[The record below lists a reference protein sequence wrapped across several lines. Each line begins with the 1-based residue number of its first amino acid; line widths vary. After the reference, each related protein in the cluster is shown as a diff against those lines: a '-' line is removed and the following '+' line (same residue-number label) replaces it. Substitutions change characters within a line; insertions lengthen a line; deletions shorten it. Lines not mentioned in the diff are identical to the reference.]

1 MALAIFDLDNTL
13 IRGDS
18 DHAFGEFL
26 VAEGVVDKAHYLE
39 KNDYFYQQYQD
50 GTLNIHEYVQF
61 ALHPFSTLT
70 LAQIE
75 HLQTKFVAQ
84 HIEPILLNKAFE
96 LLAEHKQKGDYCL
109 IISATNNIVVG
120 PIAQRLGVDD
130 YIATQAEF
138 IDGHYTGKV
147 AGTPSFQ
154 DGKIVRLHE
163 WLERN
168 PHSLEGAYFYSDSHN
183 DIPLLD
189 QVDNP
194 IVVDG
199 DEKLLAYAE
208 EKQWQSISLR

>member
-26 VAEGVVDKAHYLE
+26 VTEGVVDKAHYLE

-168 PHSLEGAYFYSDSHN
+168 PHSLKGAYFYSDSHN